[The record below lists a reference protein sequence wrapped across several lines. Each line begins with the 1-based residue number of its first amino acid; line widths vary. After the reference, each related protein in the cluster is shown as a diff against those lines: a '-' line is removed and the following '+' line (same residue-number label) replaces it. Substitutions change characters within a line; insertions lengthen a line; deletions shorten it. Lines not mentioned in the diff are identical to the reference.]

1 MLSRLKAILAAAIA
15 GSMIILAVSAIAPE
29 AAQAVP
35 SRPVW
40 SGLFTG
46 PTQVADCNAAGQAGV
61 NAGKW
66 DFYHCLP
73 GTGLFTGDT
82 VGTGYIITG

>member
-1 MLSRLKAILAAAIA
+1 MWSRLRAISVATIA
-15 GSMIILAVSAIAPE
+15 SSTIILALSAIVPE
-29 AAQAVP
+29 AALAVP

-40 SGLFTG
+40 SAVFTG

-61 NAGKW
+61 NEGKW
-66 DFYHCLP
+66 DFYNCLP

-82 VGTGYIITG
+82 VGTGYRITG

>member
-1 MLSRLKAILAAAIA
+1 MSWRLRAFLAAALA
-15 GSMIILAVSAIAPE
+15 GPVAAVAISTIAPQ

-73 GTGLFTGDT
+73 GTGLFAGDT

>member
-1 MLSRLKAILAAAIA
+1 MSSRLQAILAAVIPS
-15 GSMIILAVSAIAPE
+15 SMLILAISAIAPE

-35 SRPVW
+35 ARPVW
-40 SGLFTG
+40 SQLFTG

-66 DFYHCLP
+66 DYYHCLP

>member
-1 MLSRLKAILAAAIA
+1 MSLRPRAILAVAIA
-15 GSMIILAVSAIAPE
+15 SSITTLAISAIAPE
-29 AAQAVP
+29 AAQAGI
-35 SRPVW
+35 SRAVW
-40 SGLFTG
+40 SQLFTG
-46 PTQVADCNAAGQAGV
+46 PNQVANCNAAGQAGV

-66 DFYHCLP
+66 DYYHCLP

>member
-1 MLSRLKAILAAAIA
+1 MLLRLQVLAAAIA
-15 GSMIILAVSAIAPE
+15 TSIIILAISAIAPE
-29 AAQAVP
+29 SALAVP

-66 DFYHCLP
+66 DFYNCLP
-73 GTGLFTGDT
+73 GTGLFAGDT
-82 VGTGYIITG
+82 VGTGYIVTG

>member
-1 MLSRLKAILAAAIA
+1 MLSRPRAILAAVIT
-15 GSMIILAVSAIAPE
+15 GSTIILAISAIAPE

-73 GTGLFTGDT
+73 GTGLFAGDT